1 MLTRH
6 NHGGGH
12 FRQVLIA
19 DDDDAVRLLL
29 ATHLRSLGYEVLEF
43 ADGETLLECVGL
55 LMARPEG
62 QQFIRHVILDV
73 KMPGLSGLQILT
85 SLRLAGWVGPVVVL
99 TALGG
104 GRATQAIRLG
114 ATALLHKPCQPRE
127 ISTLLA
133 RIERRTP
140 GQVSAGA
147 TWHITSRVL
156 GV

>member
-1 MLTRH
+1 MHTRH
-6 NHGGGH
+6 NHGGDN
-12 FRQVLIA
+12 FKQVLLA
-19 DDDDAVRLLL
+19 DDDDALRLLL
-29 ATHLRSLGYEVLEF
+29 ATHLRGIGYEVLEF

-55 LMARPEG
+55 LMSRSEG
-62 QQFIRHVILDV
+62 QALRHVILDV

-99 TALGG
+99 TALRG

-127 ISTLLA
+127 VSTLLS
-133 RIERRTP
+133 RIERRAP
-140 GQVSAGA
+140 GSLPAGA
-147 TWHITSRVL
+147 SWNMTSRFL